1 MWHTAGMKRST
12 AYGAAILLVF
22 GAGVASLSAEVPQGE
37 RSAPG
42 YDSSVDRL
50 RIPRLIDR
58 ENPDFPAEAAR
69 AGIWN
74 ATVFVNARIQVDGSV
89 VAVDV
94 LQCSAPG
101 LGFEKEALRTTAN
114 WRYAPACADGR
125 PVEVFWVITVRF
137 HREART
143 FAI

>member
-12 AYGAAILLVF
+12 VIGAALWLVL
-22 GAGVASLSAEVPQGE
+22 GASVASLPADLRQGE
-37 RSAPG
+37 RATPG

-50 RIPRLIDR
+50 RAPRLIYR
-58 ENPDFPAEAAR
+58 ENPDFPGEAAR
-69 AGIWN
+69 AGIWD
-74 ATVFVNARIQVDGSV
+74 ATVHVNARIQADGSV

-114 WRYAPACADGR
+114 WRYAPALADGR
-125 PVEVFWVITVRF
+125 PVEVFYVITVRF
-137 HREART
+137 HRKART